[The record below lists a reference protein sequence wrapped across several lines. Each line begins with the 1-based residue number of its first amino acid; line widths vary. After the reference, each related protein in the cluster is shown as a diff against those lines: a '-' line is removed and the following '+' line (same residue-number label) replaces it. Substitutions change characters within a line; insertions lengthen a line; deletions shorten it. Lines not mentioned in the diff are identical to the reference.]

1 MQFEEERPNK
11 DRSQDPNRE
20 PGREENGK
28 KEPEA
33 PKRED

>member
-1 MQFEEERPNK
+1 MKFDEERPNK

-20 PGREENGK
+20 PGDDKDAK
-28 KEPEA
+28 KEPEL